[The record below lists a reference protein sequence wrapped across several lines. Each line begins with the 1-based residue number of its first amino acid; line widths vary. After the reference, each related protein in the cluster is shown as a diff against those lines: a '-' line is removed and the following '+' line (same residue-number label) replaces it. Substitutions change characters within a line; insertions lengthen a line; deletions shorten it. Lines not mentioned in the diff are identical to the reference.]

1 MQINRK
7 VRTPAWRGGIGEG
20 GLGGRSRKT
29 RRGEEGGK
37 SGSRI
42 ELCEKGGKGER
53 QTDRQQLRVFFRVVV
68 TINPIS
74 PRNYVDERWLTERV
88 STSNFLVLSRST
100 LAVNPP
106 HTTLTSF
113 P

>member
-1 MQINRK
+1 MG
-7 VRTPAWRGGIGEG
+7 RGGSAGDRGKQGGEK
-20 GLGGRSRKT
+20 R
-29 RRGEEGGK
+29 EE
-37 SGSRI
+37 RAEVEI

-88 STSNFLVLSRST
+88 STSNFLVLSRSI

>member
-37 SGSRI
+37 SGSRDRTVRKRG
-42 ELCEKGGKGER
+42 EGGE
-53 QTDRQQLRVFFRVVV
+53 TDRQTVASCF
-68 TINPIS
+68 
-74 PRNYVDERWLTERV
+74 
-88 STSNFLVLSRST
+88 LSRCRYD
-100 LAVNPP
+100 
-106 HTTLTSF
+106 
-113 P
+113 

>member
-1 MQINRK
+1 MG
-7 VRTPAWRGGIGEG
+7 RGGSAGDRGKQEG
-20 GLGGRSRKT
+20 KKR
-29 RRGEEGGK
+29 EE
-37 SGSRI
+37 RAEVEI

>member
-7 VRTPAWRGGIGEG
+7 VRTPAWRGGLGEG

-37 SGSRI
+37 SGSRDRTVRKRG
-42 ELCEKGGKGER
+42 EGGE
-53 QTDRQQLRVFFRVVV
+53 TDRQQLRVFFRVVV